1 MLKIRSNRNPK
12 KTDRHLRYYNL
23 SEKRE
28 RIKRMLEQ
36 DKPWNTILKEVHVGP
51 HTVKKVK
58 DAMIRSE
65 VFEMLERNYTLAQVC
80 SKLDIPSAKV
90 KKYHLEYLE
99 LKGQHELVH
108 LLNDKDISNL
118 VPIAREIK
126 ARGLSC
132 EQMETALKI
141 SISVRQLEHERAELS
156 DTIRVER
163 NNYVKLLEEKSITEN
178 QLDILVKRKRRLLE
192 ITEFL
197 QATLVIYRRAI
208 ERLHKS
214 EDITNLQ
221 EKILNIAKSL
231 LADNKIVL
239 AIASSAIS
247 RTIAANP
254 QSVALYSDPTTMET
268 LASFFLDPGT
278 AANEIWI
285 SKTANSILEA
295 SIAFVMNGIL
305 RGTIN
310 ALGDKKFET
319 YFEKV
324 QAEMSQFIILRK
336 HHPVISSMFEN

>member
-1 MLKIRSNRNPK
+1 MF
-12 KTDRHLRYYNL
+12 
-23 SEKRE
+23 
-28 RIKRMLEQ
+28 
-36 DKPWNTILKEVHVGP
+36 DK
-51 HTVKKVK
+51 
-58 DAMIRSE
+58 
-65 VFEMLERNYTLAQVC
+65 NYLLQQVAL
-80 SKLDIPSAKV
+80 KLDIPSDKA

-163 NNYVKLLEEKSITEN
+163 NKYVKLVEEKSITEN

-192 ITEFL
+192 NTSSCRQRSIFIDEL
-197 QATLVIYRRAI
+197 I

-247 RTIAANP
+247 LTIATNP
-254 QSVALYSDPTTMET
+254 QSVAL
-268 LASFFLDPGT
+268 SF
-278 AANEIWI
+278 
-285 SKTANSILEA
+285 
-295 SIAFVMNGIL
+295 
-305 RGTIN
+305 
-310 ALGDKKFET
+310 
-319 YFEKV
+319 
-324 QAEMSQFIILRK
+324 
-336 HHPVISSMFEN
+336 